1 MPFKRCPYENDFF
14 PINLGDLN
22 IILGSWNG
30 FTANFRESYEG
41 LFFLNYDFWK
51 CGFWSRGWGLRALF
65 VSTGLW
71 QHLRLKKLNL
81 VHFFSRYYL
90 FRFIWY
96 WTGSKPSP
104 SLLSPFSFL
113 FLGFF
118 SVGAATLSFSDFF
131 VIVWEVFWSIFSDVA
146 PFSQM
151 LFQTSWKKSAKKR
164 LFDWDHCRRSWYTWK
179 ESEIIGKLLFLFLC
193 CSN

>member
-1 MPFKRCPYENDFF
+1 MNPLWWWTPSKTWKVSPVKNVNFNLLPFKRCPYENDFC

-104 SLLSPFSFL
+104 SLLSPFSFFVFRVFFCGSCNFEFFWL
-113 FLGFF
+113 FCYCLRGFLVNF
-118 SVGAATLSFSDFF
+118 
-131 VIVWEVFWSIFSDVA
+131 
-146 PFSQM
+146 
-151 LFQTSWKKSAKKR
+151 
-164 LFDWDHCRRSWYTWK
+164 
-179 ESEIIGKLLFLFLC
+179 
-193 CSN
+193 